1 MRPLIEI
8 LEDER
13 KLLQKLESIY
23 RYMLRTDD
31 TETLDILTGQKK
43 RIERALDKIHKELRI
58 YLYEISNGGD
68 EGL

>member
-23 RYMLRTDD
+23 RYTLRTDD

-43 RIERALDKIHKELRI
+43 RIERELDKIHKELRVYLQVI
-58 YLYEISNGGD
+58 YSGVD
-68 EGL
+68 ED

>member
-23 RYMLRTDD
+23 RYMLRNDD
-31 TETLDILTGQKK
+31 TETQDILTGQKK
-43 RIERALDKIHKELRI
+43 RIERELDKIHKELRI
-58 YLYEISNGGD
+58 YLQVIYSGVD
-68 EGL
+68 ED

>member
-31 TETLDILTGQKK
+31 TDTLDILTEQKK
-43 RIERALDKIHKELRI
+43 RVERELDRVHKELRR

-68 EGL
+68 EL